1 MNICTLPTVI
11 LRVAYDFHKKKITSC
26 YTINPIVYV
35 MEIWCFY
42 EVRKELFK
50 HTDAF
55 CTLQMIQPN
64 HLLLSFTIHP
74 FYAPGTA

>member
-1 MNICTLPTVI
+1 
-11 LRVAYDFHKKKITSC
+11 
-26 YTINPIVYV
+26 

-55 CTLQMIQPN
+55 CTLQMVQPN
-64 HLLLSFTIHP
+64 RLLLRRLQFILSTHLEQDSQKARESVQP
-74 FYAPGTA
+74 LTD